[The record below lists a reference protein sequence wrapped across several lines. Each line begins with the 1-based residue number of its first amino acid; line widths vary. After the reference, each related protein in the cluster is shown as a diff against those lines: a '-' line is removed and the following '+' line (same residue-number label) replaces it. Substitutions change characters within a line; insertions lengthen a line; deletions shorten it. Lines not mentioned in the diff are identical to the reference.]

1 MRPWRCCFV
10 VAGLLLSRCHFRL
23 ALAWVLFERMEGHD
37 FVFIG
42 PVLFFYDT
50 LRIAWRFHGVFFS
63 HRFSSL
69 ASVYLACPL

>member
-10 VAGLLLSRCHFRL
+10 VAGLLLSRCHYRL

-42 PVLFFYDT
+42 PVLFFFFMIPFA
-50 LRIAWRFHGVFFS
+50 LPGVFTACSF
-63 HRFSSL
+63 RIG
-69 ASVYLACPL
+69 SVLWQVFI